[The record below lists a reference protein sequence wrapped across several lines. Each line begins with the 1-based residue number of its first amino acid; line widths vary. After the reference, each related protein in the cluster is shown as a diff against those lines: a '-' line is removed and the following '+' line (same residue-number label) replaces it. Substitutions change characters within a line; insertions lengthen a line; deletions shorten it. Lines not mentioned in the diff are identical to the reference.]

1 MSRSREIQVGAT
13 VLVALGM
20 TLWGVTWLKELSLA
34 KKVRVWH
41 VTFPQTGG
49 LSSSDEV
56 QVNGLR
62 KGNVSNVALVRDHVV
77 VDLALASD
85 IELTSECRVSIRNIG
100 LMGEKVIAVDLSTN
114 GVAYTPRDTIAGLYE
129 KGIPE
134 VMATMGTTI
143 DAVTEL
149 AVQLKNIAN
158 TMQGNGSLDRTLA
171 NFRNTSEELKLAVSE
186 NRAML
191 KETMTNLNAASRTAK
206 SLTTDREGQFKRTL
220 DSFERSAVGMERLT
234 TRLDSLRSVLQAVS
248 SRVDRGD
255 GTLGK
260 LVNDPKLYDDTKETV
275 AQLKALIEDIKKN
288 PKKYINLKVF

>member
-13 VLVALGM
+13 VLVAVGM
-20 TLWGVTWLKELSLA
+20 TLWGVTWLKELSLN

-62 KGNVSNVALVRDHVV
+62 KGNVSNVTLVGDHVV
-77 VDLALASD
+77 VDLALASE
-85 IELTSECRVSIRNIG
+85 IELTSESRVAIRNVG
-100 LMGEKVIAVDLSTN
+100 LMGEKVIAVDLSTH
-114 GVAYTPRDTIAGLYE
+114 GVPYTPRDTIPGLYE

-149 AVQLKNIAN
+149 AVQLKTIAA
-158 TMQGNGSLDRTLA
+158 TMQGNGSLDRTLQ
-171 NFRNTSEELKLAVSE
+171 NFRSTSEELKLAVSE

-191 KETMTNLNAASRTAK
+191 NETMRNLNSASRTAK
-206 SLTTDREGQFKRTL
+206 ALTTDREAQFKRTI

-234 TRLDSLRSVLQAVS
+234 TRLDSLRAVLQSVS
-248 SRVDRGD
+248 GKVDRGD
-255 GTLGK
+255 GSLGK
-260 LVNDPKLYDDTKETV
+260 LVNDPKLYDDAKESV
-275 AQLKALIEDIKKN
+275 ASLKALIDDIKKN
-288 PKKYINLKVF
+288 PKKYINLRIF